1 MINASRT
8 TSLIVSLSLL
18 LVLTGVCVFEI
29 YSIRSKNQEASILQS
44 ESEVGIRKESL
55 AQSMRSLKNS
65 ARDELAELETF
76 VINKAGIV
84 SFIELLESIAHDM
97 NLAIDISSVEA
108 EKGEPTNVPQKVSIS
123 LEIEGG
129 WDSNIRFIRAVENL
143 PYPIKIE
150 NVNLYRTDVQ
160 SGGTQASTSNK
171 WATRMTLNLFT
182 YK

>member
-8 TSLIVSLSLL
+8 TALIVSLVLL
-18 LVLTGVCVFEI
+18 AFLTGVCVFEI

-44 ESEVGIRKESL
+44 ESEAGTRKESL

-65 ARDELAELETF
+65 ARNELAELDTF
-76 VINKAGIV
+76 IINKAGIV
-84 SFIELLESIAHDM
+84 SFIELLEGIARDM
-97 NLAIDISSVEA
+97 NLVIDISSVDA

-129 WDSNIRFIRAVENL
+129 WEPNIRFIRAVENL

-150 NVNLYRTDVQ
+150 NVTLFRTDVQ
-160 SGGTQASTSNK
+160 GGSGQASTSNN
-171 WATRMTLNLFT
+171 WATRMTLILFT